1 MQNKDSSSIWHTA
14 DYDSDA
20 GYCKTAT
27 RRKGGCRSSG
37 SEHYPGLFRLSWL
50 RLVDR
55 ALLRCSTPE
64 VIQKRGNENERFGGC
79 FENGG
84 VCGGG
89 AIRESKNG

>member
-1 MQNKDSSSIWHTA
+1 M
-14 DYDSDA
+14 
-20 GYCKTAT
+20 
-27 RRKGGCRSSG
+27 
-37 SEHYPGLFRLSWL
+37 

-89 AIRESKNG
+89 AIRESKNGRCGFGLNEMRSSRVAKTRKTEDGAPLADVLLVVVRYN